1 MERQKYSLTDRD
13 RQIRKQREKDKI
25 VSYKDNYLNIW
36 TDRKKWIEIEIDL
49 QKESNMDIGHEKI
62 NIQIDIIYKQTDRGL
77 DLDRNTNRHR
87 EMERQKYSL
96 TELYR
101 QTYKYL
107 KRQTDREKRIN
118 LKRDR

>member
-107 KRQTDREKRIN
+107 KRQTDREKG
-118 LKRDR
+118 

>member
-36 TDRKKWIEIEIDL
+36 TDKKNGQKQRQIYRKKAIWT
-49 QKESNMDIGHEKI
+49 MDIGHEKI
-62 NIQIDIIYKQTDRGL
+62 NIQIDIIYKQTDRG
-77 DLDRNTNRHR
+77 LDRNTNRHR

-107 KRQTDREKRIN
+107 K
-118 LKRDR
+118 